1 MTNDESNITSKEPF
15 RYDGN
20 EILFKDIIWI
30 KTQDFSKEFLKRMV
44 NSLNKAY
51 QKGFSDCATL
61 MLNKDNCPTCRG
73 DGELYEGGMFS
84 KKYKCETCNGK
95 GKLKKK

>member
-1 MTNDESNITSKEPF
+1 
-15 RYDGN
+15 
-20 EILFKDIIWI
+20 
-30 KTQDFSKEFLKRMV
+30 
-44 NSLNKAY
+44 
-51 QKGFSDCATL
+51 

-73 DGELYEGGMFS
+73 DGELYEAGMFS